1 MTKGATNSKIK
12 VDVMHHSVASANI
25 PPGNPRGFAPTF
37 STGTICTILIA
48 WGLPGGSDLLSIINR
63 AKLLVDSAWSTF
75 KLQTDLPSIAALW
88 LQNLFLTWGGGGG
101 GEDFKTFSMVFCNKI
116 SKSRL
121 RLTGKAD

>member
-12 VDVMHHSVASANI
+12 VDVMRHSVAGANI

-37 STGTICTILIA
+37 STGTICIILIA
-48 WGLPGGSDLLSIINR
+48 WGLPGGSDLLAIIIR

-88 LQNLFLTWGGGGG
+88 LRNLFLTWGGGGG
-101 GEDFKTFSMVFCNKI
+101 GGTLKLLVWYPVIKFQNLDSH
-116 SKSRL
+116 
-121 RLTGKAD
+121 